1 MLKNIK
7 IKLENDKINRKKAF
21 EEMHAEYWKN
31 FDPIPMVRM
40 DHYAVAE
47 HIVKMTTGACILA
60 NHDKRIIAL
69 NFANAIIPGGGY
81 AWGANAQEESL
92 CRISGLY
99 YSIKEQKAFYRTNRR
114 HIWADYTDGMIYSE
128 NVPVFRNDAGQWLD
142 NPLYCNFMTCPAV
155 NRHEAF
161 MFSKS
166 KLNDIMQK
174 RINKIVSFSQQQKP
188 DIVILGAFGCGA
200 FGNKQDVVLQQF
212 EQAIN
217 AYTDGSVKFVFAIP

>member
-1 MLKNIK
+1 MLKNIR
-7 IKLENDKINRKKAF
+7 IKLENDRINRKNAF
-21 EEMHAEYWKN
+21 AEMQTSYWEN
-31 FDPIPMVRM
+31 FEPVSMVRM
-40 DHYAVAE
+40 NQYAVAE

-60 NHDKRIIAL
+60 NQDKSIIAL

-92 CRISGLY
+92 CHISGLY
-99 YSIKEQKAFYRTNRR
+99 YSIRGQKAFYRSNRR

-128 NVPVFRNDAGQWLD
+128 KVPVFRNDKEQWLE
-142 NPLYCNFMTCPAV
+142 NPLYCNFITCPAV

-161 MFSKS
+161 MFSRSRLDKV
-166 KLNDIMQK
+166 MQE
-174 RINKIVSFSQQQKP
+174 RINKIVSFAQQQRP

-200 FGNKQDVVLQQF
+200 FGNRQEVVLQQF

-217 AYTDGSVKFVFAIP
+217 AYTDGSVRIVFAIP